1 MIYLADGYF
10 YVNGQ
15 FQRGALQL
23 DGPRI
28 GAFQPLDPD
37 TRFEAPLWDSSAKTM
52 RLGGKYV
59 LPGLIDV
66 HVHFRDMD
74 QKEKETIETGSRAA
88 LHGGVTTVVNM
99 PNTRPPATLP
109 DVVAAWQ
116 ILALKNCY
124 VNVAFLAGVPPLS
137 RRAAL
142 SELVEKPIKG
152 FKIYLTAALQP
163 ENAWHQPEVLRKFLM
178 FAQEKNQLVCFHSDT
193 YQPEGVRKQRF
204 ESALL
209 GGKTELEAHDET
221 YPEQE
226 EVAAITYIL
235 QEYQSLEN
243 THPIHFCHVS
253 SPAAID
259 VLLSAKQEG
268 LNVSWEVTPH
278 HMLLSTQETFNHASV
293 AKVLVPLRSAQARD
307 KILRHVADFA
317 GQNPVE
323 NRRVDAAHLFGP
335 LRHHQKHHER
345 APEHDRGKDHHV
357 FQPVLLE
364 TGKRQCHKDED
375 QHHQPVKNALDDD
388 GRQAGRD
395 AHRFVALQDIGPDHF
410 PRTKRV
416 DVVAHVADYHHR
428 KQPAQRYP
436 LERAQQIVPAPGSP
450 PHGKEIDCDGGH
462 QPEDMRVPHSL
473 PHVRQL
479 ETSQAEVQKD
489 QADQSAD

>member
-307 KILRHVADFA
+307 KILRHVAEGNVPIIATDHAPHTLEEKAQDFYKTPS
-317 GQNPVE
+317 GFPGVE
-323 NRRVDAAHLFGP
+323 LLGP
-335 LRHHQKHHER
+335 LLLTEIFEGRLTEKVLGCVTSNPAER
-345 APEHDRGKDHHV
+345 FNFARKGRITPGYDADIAIFEKTAPYPVNPDV
-357 FQPVLLE
+357 FFTKAKFSPFK
-364 TGKRQCHKDED
+364 KRT
-375 QHHQPVKNALDDD
+375 L
-388 GRQAGRD
+388 R
-395 AHRFVALQDIGPDHF
+395 
-410 PRTKRV
+410 
-416 DVVAHVADYHHR
+416 AHVTDVFLGGELVLY
-428 KQPAQRYP
+428 QGT
-436 LERAQQIVPAPGSP
+436 ER
-450 PHGKEIDCDGGH
+450 HGPSGTLI
-462 QPEDMRVPHSL
+462 S
-473 PHVRQL
+473 
-479 ETSQAEVQKD
+479 
-489 QADQSAD
+489 